1 MARCQVRYIFC
12 EFYIF
17 LVFHLLKESSNVLSF
32 YVLVFSQACDT
43 FKSALPSQLFFFYLR
58 GFFINVY
65 GFQSFLSY
73 DGTNDESKYG
83 SCPSAIYGYGNANAT
98 ENDDDAAWNENDETR
113 IPALLEI
120 KLPLST
126 FRDYCLCYVTSS
138 VFNFK
143 SFIIF

>member
-1 MARCQVRYIFC
+1 MI
-12 EFYIF
+12 
-17 LVFHLLKESSNVLSF
+17 HLLKESSNVLSF

-43 FKSALPSQLFFFYLR
+43 FKSALPSQLFFFFIWEDFYQSLWFSTFLH
-58 GFFINVY
+58 FFY
-65 GFQSFLSY
+65 SY

-120 KLPLST
+120 EKTAT
-126 FRDYCLCYVTSS
+126 FQNTSS
-138 VFNFK
+138 WLLSLLRNN
-143 SFIIF
+143 